1 MLQDRMKFEGQIQ
14 ERVLEIEGKVNELP
28 TQIVQGVTNMRNMHN
43 EIKERM
49 VKAFEDYNRQLRVD
63 AERLQEIET

>member
-14 ERVLEIEGKVNELP
+14 ERVLEIECKVHELP

-49 VKAFEDYNRQLRVD
+49 VQAFEDYNRQLRVD